1 MGNLETWTLSLISLF
16 CVRNSVWLQ
25 NIQYISFQ
33 KGASERYLI
42 ILENLI
48 LTSAKKDLGGS
59 MRIVEMLYKTNLFVM
74 VGGDPIPK
82 YPQNKVYFWD
92 DYQGKFT
99 AELTFKKDVKS
110 VKLTQNK

>member
-1 MGNLETWTLSLISLF
+1 MVPKS
-16 CVRNSVWLQ
+16 
-25 NIQYISFQ
+25 
-33 KGASERYLI
+33 I
-42 ILENLI
+42 IFYE
-48 LTSAKKDLGGS
+48 KDLGGS

-110 VKLTQNK
+110 VKLTQNKYQWESLKTKH